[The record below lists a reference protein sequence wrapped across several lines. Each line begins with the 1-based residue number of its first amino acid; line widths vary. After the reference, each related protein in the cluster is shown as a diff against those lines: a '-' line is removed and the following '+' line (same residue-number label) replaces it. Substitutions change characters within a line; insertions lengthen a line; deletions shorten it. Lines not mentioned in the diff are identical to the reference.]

1 MISRRLFRTVLALV
15 VAGVMMS
22 SWGVRA
28 HTTSAAPAHA
38 KTLVIGN
45 IGWDEDVA
53 INSVLQ
59 IAFQQRGYNVT
70 LRLAD
75 AGLLYGGLAQGSI
88 DVFMDGWLPL
98 THKAYWARYHTKLI
112 KLNTWYK
119 GPANLGLAVPD
130 YSPAKSIADL
140 NKYASLFGGQITGIE
155 PGAGEMAIVQSKVIP
170 GYNLHLRLLEASTP
184 AMLATLQRD
193 VKAKKEI
200 VVTLWKPHWAFTA
213 YPIRYLTD
221 PKHLMGGT
229 EQVWAIVRKGLATSD
244 PTAYKVLSR
253 VSMTQQQLG
262 TLELAIKAQGPAA
275 GAQSWLK
282 TNKSV
287 VDAWFK

>member
-1 MISRRLFRTVLALV
+1 M
-15 VAGVMMS
+15 
-22 SWGVRA
+22 
-28 HTTSAAPAHA
+28 
-38 KTLVIGN
+38 
-45 IGWDEDVA
+45 
-53 INSVLQ
+53 
-59 IAFQQRGYNVT
+59 Y
-70 LRLAD
+70 
-75 AGLLYGGLAQGSI
+75 
-88 DVFMDGWLPL
+88 
-98 THKAYWARYHTKLI
+98 
-112 KLNTWYK
+112 
-119 GPANLGLAVPD
+119 
-130 YSPAKSIADL
+130 
-140 NKYASLFGGQITGIE
+140 GGQIVGIE
-155 PGAGEMAIVQSKVIP
+155 PGAGEMAIVQTKVIP
-170 GYNLHLRLLEASTP
+170 GYNLHLKLLEASTP

-193 VKAKKEI
+193 IKAKKDV